1 MGHVVYSNVPAMPLR
16 HYLTKGLQGVQ
27 QVQGVQAVQQVQTP
41 LTYAMT
47 PKVQYQTPAHTYAI
61 NPFYNFYQPQ
71 VYTHG
76 YPMVHHMGK
85 REAEAKPEA
94 GAEADAQFYYNFAY
108 GNYQQYPQSFYST
121 YNNVAAYTPYTNGYP
136 YTTGYTGYPYTA
148 GVTGYPRT
156 TGYTYSPNTNK
167 VYNVPAMPLRHY
179 LTKGLQG
186 VQGVQ
191 KVQTPVTRVFK
202 REAEAEAEPEADA
215 QQFYTN
221 YYGNY
226 QQYPQS
232 FYSAYNRYPTTYNK
246 AAYTPYTTGYWYN
259 PYTTG
264 YTGYPY
270 IPQELVGKMY
280 V

>member
-1 MGHVVYSNVPAMPLR
+1 
-16 HYLTKGLQGVQ
+16 
-27 QVQGVQAVQQVQTP
+27 
-41 LTYAMT
+41 
-47 PKVQYQTPAHTYAI
+47 
-61 NPFYNFYQPQ
+61 
-71 VYTHG
+71 
-76 YPMVHHMGK
+76 MGK
-85 REAEAKPEA
+85 REAEAEPEA
-94 GAEADAQFYYNFAY
+94 EAEADAQFYYNFAY
-108 GNYQQYPQSFYST
+108 GNNQQYPQSFYSAYNRYPTT
-121 YNNVAAYTPYTNGYP
+121 YNTWEV
-136 YTTGYTGYPYTA
+136 YTA
-148 GVTGYPRT
+148 GVTGYPLT

-186 VQGVQ
+186 VQQ
-191 KVQTPVTRVFK
+191 VQTPVTRVFK
-202 REAEAEAEPEADA
+202 READAEAEPEADA

-232 FYSAYNRYPTTYNK
+232 FYSAYNRCPTTYNK
-246 AAYTPYTTGYWYN
+246 AAYTPYTAGYWYN

>member
-1 MGHVVYSNVPAMPLR
+1 MG
-16 HYLTKGLQGVQ
+16 
-27 QVQGVQAVQQVQTP
+27 
-41 LTYAMT
+41 
-47 PKVQYQTPAHTYAI
+47 
-61 NPFYNFYQPQ
+61 
-71 VYTHG
+71 
-76 YPMVHHMGK
+76 
-85 REAEAKPEA
+85 
-94 GAEADAQFYYNFAY
+94 
-108 GNYQQYPQSFYST
+108 
-121 YNNVAAYTPYTNGYP
+121 
-136 YTTGYTGYPYTA
+136 YTTGYPY
-148 GVTGYPRT
+148 T

-167 VYNVPAMPLRHY
+167 VYTAPAMPLRHY

-191 KVQTPVTRVFK
+191 QVQTPVTRVFK
-202 REAEAEAEPEADA
+202 REAEADA